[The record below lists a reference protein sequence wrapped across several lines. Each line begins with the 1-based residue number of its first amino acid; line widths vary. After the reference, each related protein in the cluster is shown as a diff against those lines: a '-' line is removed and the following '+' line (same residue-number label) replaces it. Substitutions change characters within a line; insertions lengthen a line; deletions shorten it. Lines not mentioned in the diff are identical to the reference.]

1 MADKPTMALT
11 IKLIRH
17 GESMA
22 NVGLV
27 KSWEVGDHS
36 IDLTPLGHEQ
46 SRVAGATIGRDFL
59 NGAIAYSSPFRRA
72 RQTLDGLLAG
82 AGLERAGTEVYEDPQ
97 LREVDHG
104 YVSIDSQRALQ
115 TKHGPFYY
123 RFEGGESPADC
134 YDRTSGFLESM
145 MRQVIRREA
154 ERVIIVTHGL
164 TIRCFVMRFMHLTV
178 EQFESIANP
187 SNCAIITLAPRE
199 TMPDASFVNSRWGVW
214 GLTPLAHDTSV
225 GSSAR

>member
-1 MADKPTMALT
+1 MADKPMTALT
-11 IKLIRH
+11 IKLVRH
-17 GESMA
+17 GESTA

-27 KSWEVGDHS
+27 KVWEVGDHTVE
-36 IDLTPLGHEQ
+36 LTPEGHKQ
-46 SRVAGATIGRDFL
+46 SRIAGETIGRDYL
-59 NGAIAYSSPFRRA
+59 MGAVAYSSPFRRA
-72 RQTLDGLLAG
+72 RQTLDGLLDA
-82 AGLERAGTEVYEDPQ
+82 AGLERSTTEVYEDPQ

-104 YVSIDSQRALQ
+104 YVSIDSQRPLQ

-123 RFEGGESPADC
+123 RFDGGESPADC

-154 ERVIIVTHGL
+154 ERVLIVTHGL

-187 SNCAIITLAPRE
+187 ANCAIITLAARDS
-199 TMPDASFVNSRWGVW
+199 MPGPSFVNSRWGVW
-214 GLTPLAHDTSV
+214 GLTVRPHAT
-225 GSSAR
+225 